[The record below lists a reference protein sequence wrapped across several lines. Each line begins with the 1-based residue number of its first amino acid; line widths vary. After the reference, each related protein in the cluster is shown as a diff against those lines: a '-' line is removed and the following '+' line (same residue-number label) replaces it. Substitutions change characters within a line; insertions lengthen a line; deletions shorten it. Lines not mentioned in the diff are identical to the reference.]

1 MKAVSI
7 PKVRNG
13 KVMQSKR
20 CRRRRW
26 DAGGGWVAVG
36 GDDETEQARKREIR
50 QRVKVGWCA

>member
-1 MKAVSI
+1 MSQVEVKAVSI

-26 DAGGGWVAVG
+26 DAGGGWVAG

-50 QRVKVGWCA
+50 

>member
-26 DAGGGWVAVG
+26 DAGGGWVAG
-36 GDDETEQARKREIR
+36 GDDETEPARKREIR